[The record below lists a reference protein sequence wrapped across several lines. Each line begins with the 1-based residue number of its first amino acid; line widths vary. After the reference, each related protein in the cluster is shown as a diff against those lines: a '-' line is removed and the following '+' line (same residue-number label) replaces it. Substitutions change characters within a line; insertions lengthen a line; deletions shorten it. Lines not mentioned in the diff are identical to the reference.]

1 MGTSAYDLE
10 DFIQSC
16 RDNPK
21 TIVVYYEAQ
30 FNARYQFGLNTKEE
44 LLTFIGND
52 GLQDL
57 TYWNT
62 EPWRLNQNK
71 DKEILVDAYNF
82 RTNQKLGYI
91 AFMKLVKGN
100 YAIKSFHP
108 DNVKL
113 TLKDIGSNSE
123 KLLR

>member
-1 MGTSAYDLE
+1 MGTSAYNLE
-10 DFIQSC
+10 DFIQC
-16 RDNPK
+16 CKDNPK
-21 TIVVYYEAQ
+21 TVVVYPDAKL
-30 FNARYQFGLNTKEE
+30 NARYQFGLNTEAE
-44 LLTFIGND
+44 LLAFIGND

-62 EPWRLNQNK
+62 EPWRLNPNK
-71 DKEILVDAYNF
+71 EKEIFIDAYKF
-82 RTNQKLGYI
+82 RSNKKLGYI
-91 AFMKLVKGN
+91 AFMKVFKGN
-100 YAIKSFHP
+100 YAIKSFHL

>member
-10 DFIQSC
+10 DFIQC
-16 RDNPK
+16 CKEKPK
-21 TIVVYYEAQ
+21 TIFIYYEAE
-30 FNARYQFGLNTKEE
+30 FNARHQFGLNTKAE
-44 LLTFIGND
+44 LLTFIGNG
-52 GLQDL
+52 GLQDI

-71 DKEILVDAYNF
+71 DQEILVDAYKF
-82 RTNQKLGYI
+82 RSNQKPGYI
-91 AFMKLVKGN
+91 AFMKIIKGN
-100 YAIKSFHP
+100 YAIKSFHL

>member
-1 MGTSAYDLE
+1 MGTSAYDVE
-10 DFIQSC
+10 EFIQC
-16 RDNPK
+16 CKDNPK
-21 TIVVYYEAQ
+21 TIVVYYEAK
-30 FNARYQFGLNTKEE
+30 FNAHHQFGLNTEAD
-44 LLTFIGND
+44 LLAFIGND

-71 DKEILVDAYNF
+71 DKEILVDAYKF
-82 RTNQKLGYI
+82 RSNQKLGYI
-91 AFMKLVKGN
+91 AFMKVVKGS
-100 YAIKSFHP
+100 YAIKSFHL